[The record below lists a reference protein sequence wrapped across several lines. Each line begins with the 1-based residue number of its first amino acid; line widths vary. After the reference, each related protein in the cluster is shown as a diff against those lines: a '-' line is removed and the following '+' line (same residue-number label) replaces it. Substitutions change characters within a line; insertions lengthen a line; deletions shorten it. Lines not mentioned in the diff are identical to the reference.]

1 MSTLTA
7 AQPLAQPLCLRHPA
21 LRPLCVRAWIARLI
35 VDRILDQVAVR
46 AIYPDGTVRGGG
58 GPDAP
63 VLRIVRPGSM
73 FERLAHNP
81 KIGLGEAYMAGDWTA
96 ADGTD
101 LGDLLTP
108 FATRVAQLV
117 PPALLRF
124 RRIVDRRLPRR
135 QRNTPTGARDNISA
149 HYDLSNALFGAFLDP
164 GMTYSSAL
172 FDHDVPLADQELE
185 AAQNRKVERI
195 LDLAGVGPGSRVL
208 EIGTGWGTLAI
219 AAARRGAQVTGI
231 TLSAEQLQL
240 AEKRVADAGPADR
253 VDLRLQ
259 DYRAVTGS
267 YDAVVS
273 VEMIEAVGEEYWP
286 DYFRTL
292 DRLLAP
298 GGKIAL
304 QAILMDHDRL
314 LATRH
319 SYGWIQRYIF
329 PGGLIPSRT
338 AIDETVARHTT
349 LTVDDDYRFGKDYAE
364 TLRRWRRQFAANWQT
379 VRAEGF
385 DESFRRAWEYYLA
398 YSEAGFASGYLDVGQ
413 LLLSRQLSG
422 RENVDSTTRSL
433 PGDSAK

>member
-1 MSTLTA
+1 MSTLTV
-7 AQPLAQPLCLRHPA
+7 AQPLCLRHPA
-21 LRPLCVRAWIARLI
+21 FRPLCVRAWVARLI
-35 VDRILDQVAVR
+35 VDRMLDRIAVR
-46 AIYPDGTVRGGG
+46 AVYPDGTVRGGG

-63 VLRIVRPGSM
+63 VLRIVRPESM

-81 KIGLGEAYMAGDWTA
+81 KIGLGEAYMAGDWAA

-108 FATRVAQLV
+108 FAESVAHLV
-117 PPALLRF
+117 PAALLRF
-124 RRIVDRRLPRR
+124 RRLVDRRVPRW
-135 QRNTPTGARDNISA
+135 QRNTLTGARSNISA

-172 FDHDVPLADQELE
+172 FDHDEPLSDQDLE
-185 AAQNRKVERI
+185 AAQTRKVERI

-219 AAARRGAQVTGI
+219 AAARRGAYVTGI
-231 TLSAEQLQL
+231 TLSTEQLQL
-240 AEKRVADAGPADR
+240 AEKRVADAGLADR

-292 DRLLAP
+292 DQLLAP
-298 GGKIAL
+298 GGKVAL
-304 QAILMDHDRL
+304 QAILMEHDRM

-319 SYGWIQRYIF
+319 SYGWIQKYIF

-338 AIDETVARHTT
+338 AIDETVERHTT
-349 LTVDDDYRFGKDYAE
+349 LAVDDDYRFGQDYAE
-364 TLRRWRRQFAANWQT
+364 TLRRWRRRFVANWQS
-379 VRAEGF
+379 VRTEGF

-398 YSEAGFASGYLDVGQ
+398 YCEAGFASGYLDVGQ
-413 LLLSRQLSG
+413 LRLTRDQLSG
-422 RENVDSTTRSL
+422 KENIESTMRSL
-433 PGDSAK
+433 PGASAR